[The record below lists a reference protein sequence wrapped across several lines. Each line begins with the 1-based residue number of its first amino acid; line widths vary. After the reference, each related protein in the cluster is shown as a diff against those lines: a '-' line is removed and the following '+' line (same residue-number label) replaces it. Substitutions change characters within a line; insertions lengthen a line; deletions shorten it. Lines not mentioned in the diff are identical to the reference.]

1 VVIPSGFTVES
12 WCSSLSRW

>member
-1 VVIPSGFTVES
+1 VEIPSGFTVES